1 MGAVAALDNA
11 WPPPPTCRDVT
22 YQGET
27 GDIVRITLPG
37 SRIHRGFPSL
47 AGARPLLLNVLGE
60 AAPYQMVLG
69 LIPSD
74 FCSRWLDREDFDFDE
89 VVDSGSTRK
98 PAKHLITG
106 FEDRRLE
113 REYREALANH
123 KDVRMRLVFGWALNI
138 ALALWV
144 FVTNLAGTFHLT

>member
-1 MGAVAALDNA
+1 MRVQEKRGAVAALDNA

-60 AAPYQMVLG
+60 AKMVLG

-106 FEDRRLE
+106 FED
-113 REYREALANH
+113 
-123 KDVRMRLVFGWALNI
+123 
-138 ALALWV
+138 
-144 FVTNLAGTFHLT
+144 